1 MKDIDFDSAYSELTE
16 RLSGRN
22 EIVLATSD
30 KNRVTARTIWYV
42 SDGLDLYFIT
52 SRAYTKYKQIS
63 KNPLIALCFGNVQL
77 EAVAHDMGHPSEPD
91 NMIILRSCKQINDP
105 FLFAAKYKSSVLIK
119 AEVTNVEQWKNDG
132 REYLDIQKRKGWRIG

>member
-42 SDGLDLYFIT
+42 SDGLDLYFEEL
-52 SRAYTKYKQIS
+52 Q
-63 KNPLIALCFGNVQL
+63 
-77 EAVAHDMGHPSEPD
+77 
-91 NMIILRSCKQINDP
+91 
-105 FLFAAKYKSSVLIK
+105 
-119 AEVTNVEQWKNDG
+119 
-132 REYLDIQKRKGWRIG
+132 